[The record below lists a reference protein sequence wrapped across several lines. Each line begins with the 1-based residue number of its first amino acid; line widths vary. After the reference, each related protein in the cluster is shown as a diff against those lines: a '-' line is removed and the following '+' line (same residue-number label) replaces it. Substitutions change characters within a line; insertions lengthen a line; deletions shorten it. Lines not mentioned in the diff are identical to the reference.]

1 LWHHGVSTWFAAAA
15 AAAAAAAM
23 QVAQALLTTALQ
35 PPMENLTGRRLT
47 HMLMAAKELGAA
59 PVGDEMQRVEA
70 FTGSDPEW

>member
-1 LWHHGVSTWFAAAA
+1 
-15 AAAAAAAM
+15 M

-59 PVGDEMQRVEA
+59 PIGDEMQRVEA
-70 FTGSDPEW
+70 SFGSNPEW